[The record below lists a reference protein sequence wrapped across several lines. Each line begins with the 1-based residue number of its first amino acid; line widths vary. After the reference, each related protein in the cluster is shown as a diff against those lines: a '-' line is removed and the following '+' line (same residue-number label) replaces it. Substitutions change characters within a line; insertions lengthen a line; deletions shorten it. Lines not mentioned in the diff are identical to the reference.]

1 MNMLRV
7 LEISWLAITILGFLF
22 GLYKWATASLGE
34 AVFIFIIAAIAA
46 VFFTIRR
53 RQRIAFDKHKK

>member
-1 MNMLRV
+1 MLRV
-7 LEISWLAITILGFLF
+7 LEISWLIITILGFLF

>member
-1 MNMLRV
+1 MLRV
-7 LEISWLAITILGFLF
+7 LEISWLVITLLGFLF

-34 AVFIFIIAAIAA
+34 AIFIFIIAAIAA
-46 VFFTIRR
+46 VFYTIRR